1 MYAIFSI
8 AHIGEATRDRLKEE
22 FSENF
27 SDIRLCEIIY
37 IISNNTQA
45 MNTKL
50 FFIAIAIVA
59 TFSIAVTAVTSNVS
73 AQNTTEGNMT
83 SDNMT
88 SMTSNLTMGTDDK
101 YTAGS

>member
-8 AHIGEATRDRLKEE
+8 ALIGEATRDRLKEE

>member
-1 MYAIFSI
+1 MYAKDF

-37 IISNNTQA
+37 IYSNNKQA

-83 SDNMT
+83 ADNMT

-101 YTAGS
+101 YTAGG

>member
-1 MYAIFSI
+1 
-8 AHIGEATRDRLKEE
+8 
-22 FSENF
+22 
-27 SDIRLCEIIY
+27 
-37 IISNNTQA
+37 

-59 TFSIAVTAVTSNVS
+59 TFSIAVTAVTTNVS

-83 SDNMT
+83 VDNMT

-101 YTAGS
+101 YTAGG